1 MKMNE
6 KVLRETI
13 RFLQQR
19 SEEYIKKILDESIE
33 WEGKESYYVK
43 MKEDLLILGKLLER
57 EVVIKTNV
65 VW

>member
-1 MKMNE
+1 MNE

-13 RFLQQR
+13 QFLQQR
-19 SEEYIKKILDESIE
+19 SEEYIKKILDEKIE
-33 WEGKESYYVK
+33 WEGKEFYYVK